1 MEENIFSKLVNAL
14 KEEHL
19 TLSSIESFTGGLFS
33 NSVTDI
39 SGSSQV
45 FFVSLVTY
53 KISIK
58 EDVLHLQ

>member
-33 NSVTDI
+33 KSVTDI
-39 SGSSQV
+39 SGSS
-45 FFVSLVTY
+45 
-53 KISIK
+53 
-58 EDVLHLQ
+58 